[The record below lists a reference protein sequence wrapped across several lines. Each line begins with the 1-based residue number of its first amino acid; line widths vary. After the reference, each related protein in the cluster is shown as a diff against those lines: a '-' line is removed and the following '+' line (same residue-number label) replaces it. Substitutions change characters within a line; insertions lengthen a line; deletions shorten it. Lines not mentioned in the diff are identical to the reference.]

1 MGDVIGPKR
10 DKLVVYMRADRAESD
25 KTTGRTILFKISSSV
40 EVCPKLAI
48 HGNVGLFFLAE
59 AQMADHTEQE
69 EKTISVHFRK
79 QI

>member
-1 MGDVIGPKR
+1 MGDVIGSKG
-10 DKLVVYMRADRAESD
+10 DKLVIYMRANRTESN
-25 KTTGRTILFKISSSV
+25 KATGCAILLEILSTV

-48 HGNVGLFFLAE
+48 YGNVRLFFLAE